1 MPLTKNG
8 NTQNKF
14 NLFLIYI
21 LNICLK
27 LMNTSRKSK
36 KKNVEKNTVC
46 KLIEIRSN
54 IALGL
59 TKYIQMHIFIYAL
72 HTVTEETKKC
82 ICKIE
87 NILKRRSEQLMQ

>member
-54 IALGL
+54 IAPGL
-59 TKYIQMHIFIYAL
+59 TKYKCIYLFMH
-72 HTVTEETKKC
+72 TEETKNAYVK
-82 ICKIE
+82 
-87 NILKRRSEQLMQ
+87 LKTF